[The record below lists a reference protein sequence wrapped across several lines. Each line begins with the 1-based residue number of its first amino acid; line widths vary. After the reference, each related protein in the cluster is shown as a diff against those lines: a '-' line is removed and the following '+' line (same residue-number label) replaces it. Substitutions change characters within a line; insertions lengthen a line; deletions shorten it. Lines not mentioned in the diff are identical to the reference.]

1 MSSRLGLLS
10 AGLGLSYPA
19 GKHFVMGFLIFQIL
33 LIGGSLGF
41 VETPWGDN
49 WSLRGELS
57 FARVLVGVLY
67 LFLFFIEEIMSEG
80 LEDFMN

>member
-1 MSSRLGLLS
+1 MSSSPGRLS

-41 VETPWGDN
+41 AETRWGDN